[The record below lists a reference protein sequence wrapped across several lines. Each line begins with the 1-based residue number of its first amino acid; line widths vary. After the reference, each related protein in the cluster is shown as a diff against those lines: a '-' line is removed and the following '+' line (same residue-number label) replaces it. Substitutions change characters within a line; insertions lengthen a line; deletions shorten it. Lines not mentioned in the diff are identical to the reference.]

1 MSSPLKEYVEA
12 KEAELVV
19 VSKERS
25 QDDDASRRDDLR
37 LDADVDFARILYSS
51 SFRRLQGKMQ
61 LLVPGSNHFYR
72 NRLTHS
78 LEVAQ
83 IARSIAK
90 RIGMVD
96 ALTVQSCAL
105 AHDLGNPPF
114 GHAGEIYLSECAEGH
129 AYEGNAQTFRILN
142 HLEEKHYD
150 YNGLNLTIRTLLGIV
165 KYPFSNAQNPKKF
178 LYDEDFAKISTWKE
192 KFNISLRTIDCQIM
206 DIADE
211 IAYAAHDLED
221 ALKMNYFT
229 VDDILF
235 EFQISQFNDK
245 YDLLKELVDNA
256 RAFAMKAHTYKTSEE
271 FSILLRKELTSSIVD
286 TLIKDINLGY
296 KEGTEEI
303 TYSSHENLALGL
315 KKLTFNAVKRNPDV
329 IRYEKLGK
337 SVISGLYQVLTDTD
351 FNKGQVL
358 LPAEYRHDGN
368 LARTVLDY
376 IGGMMDGYAIDQ
388 YKVYFGPNS
397 LDSLYSGSK

>member
-1 MSSPLKEYVEA
+1 MSSALKEYVEA
-12 KEAELVV
+12 KEAELAV
-19 VSKERS
+19 VSKKRS
-25 QDDDASRRDDLR
+25 QDHDASRRDDLR

-90 RIGMVD
+90 RVGMVD

-114 GHAGEIYLSECAEGH
+114 GHAGEIYLGECAEGH
-129 AYEGNAQTFRILN
+129 TYEGNAQTFRILN

-150 YNGLNLTIRTLLGIV
+150 YNGLNLTIRTLLGTV
-165 KYPFSNAQNPKKF
+165 KYPFSNAQNSKKF
-178 LYDEDFAKISTWKE
+178 LYDEDFAKISAWKE
-192 KFNISLRTIDCQIM
+192 EFGISLRTIDCQIM
-206 DIADE
+206 DIVDE

-235 EFQISQFNDK
+235 EFQISQFNNK
-245 YDLLKELVDNA
+245 YDLLKELVDSA
-256 RAFAMKAHTYKTSEE
+256 RAFAMQAHTYKTSEE

-296 KEGTEEI
+296 KEGKEEI

-315 KKLTFNAVKRNPDV
+315 KKLTFSAVKRNPDV

-351 FNKGQVL
+351 FNKDQVL

-376 IGGMMDGYAIDQ
+376 IGGMMDSYAIDQ